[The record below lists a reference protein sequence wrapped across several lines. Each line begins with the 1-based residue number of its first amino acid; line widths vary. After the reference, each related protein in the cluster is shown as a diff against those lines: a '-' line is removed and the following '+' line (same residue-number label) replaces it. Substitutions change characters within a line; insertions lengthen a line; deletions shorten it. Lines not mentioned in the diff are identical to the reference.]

1 MLRGVRS
8 LDQAEVLSEQLAEL
22 ELKLE
27 SLKTLSS
34 VNKLPESQNLS
45 VEAEAL
51 AKCASTAWSTLQQ
64 EALEAQQ
71 FTNALHG
78 LSLMVGERRQA
89 KLEEL
94 KARYAG
100 TEVAGLLVRLFG

>member
-1 MLRGVRS
+1 M
-8 LDQAEVLSEQLAEL
+8 LSEQLAEL

-27 SLKTLSS
+27 SLKTLLS
-34 VNKLPESQNLS
+34 VNMLLESQNLS
-45 VEAEAL
+45 VEAQAL
-51 AKCASTAWSTLQQ
+51 AKCASTGWSTLQQ

-71 FTNALHG
+71 FTNALRG

-100 TEVAGLLVRLFG
+100 TEVTGLLVRLFG

>member
-1 MLRGVRS
+1 M
-8 LDQAEVLSEQLAEL
+8 LSEQLAEL

-27 SLKTLSS
+27 SLKTLLS
-34 VNKLPESQNLS
+34 VNKLLESQNLS

-51 AKCASTAWSTLQQ
+51 SKCASIGWSTLQQ

-78 LSLMVGERRQA
+78 LSLMVGERRQG

-100 TEVAGLLVRLFG
+100 TEVAALLVRLFG